1 MTLNTTVSIEEFE
14 KRFSEKV
21 GKKATETNSFYG
33 KIGDG
38 FFTLKNADR
47 SDSVIKGTYAA
58 DENGNCRLEYR
69 HTKPS
74 SDKVFWFIYMA
85 LTGFFTL
92 ALLKDYPLYSL
103 IAFIL
108 LVFGAVCFMIR
119 PRRFEDSWHRR
130 SPIFQKEKRPLCP
143 HRTRLIQK
151 MIKKK

>member
-69 HTKPS
+69 HTKPN

-85 LTGFFTL
+85 LTGFSRLHCSKITRFT
-92 ALLKDYPLYSL
+92 ALLLSYCSFSARYAS
-103 IAFIL
+103 
-108 LVFGAVCFMIR
+108 
-119 PRRFEDSWHRR
+119 
-130 SPIFQKEKRPLCP
+130 
-143 HRTRLIQK
+143 
-151 MIKKK
+151 

>member
-58 DENGNCRLEYR
+58 DQAR
-69 HTKPS
+69 TKFFGS
-74 SDKVFWFIYMA
+74 SIW
-85 LTGFFTL
+85 L
-92 ALLKDYPLYSL
+92 
-103 IAFIL
+103 
-108 LVFGAVCFMIR
+108 
-119 PRRFEDSWHRR
+119 
-130 SPIFQKEKRPLCP
+130 
-143 HRTRLIQK
+143 
-151 MIKKK
+151 